1 MLFCLINRL
10 LDKIFHLGKLFSA
23 RANDTEKLI
32 LRVNTCPAAIGR
44 GVYVKREHVVKGVIL
59 NTHTCELKHVF
70 LHLVFRIMWYVP
82 GLSVELGSI
91 NVGLRLFLFLGF
103 LTIVSKI
110 LSIVFHLVKLSIQSR
125 PQLVWSLSNRS
136 FVGNLPKLCLCC
148 TEPNEP

>member
-1 MLFCLINRL
+1 MLYLSGWLLVLENCSGVSVLFCLINRL

-44 GVYVKREHVVKGVIL
+44 GVCVKREHVAKGVIL
-59 NTHTCELKHVF
+59 DTKTCELKHVL
-70 LHLVFRIMWYVP
+70 LHYVFRIMWYVP

-91 NVGLRLFLFLGF
+91 NVGLRLTLFLGF

-110 LSIVFHLVKLSIQSR
+110 LSIVFHLVR
-125 PQLVWSLSNRS
+125 
-136 FVGNLPKLCLCC
+136 
-148 TEPNEP
+148 